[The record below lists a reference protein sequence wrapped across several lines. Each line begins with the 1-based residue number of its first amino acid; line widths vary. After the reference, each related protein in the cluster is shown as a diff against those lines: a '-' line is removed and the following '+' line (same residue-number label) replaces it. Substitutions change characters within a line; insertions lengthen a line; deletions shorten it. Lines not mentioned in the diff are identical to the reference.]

1 MLNEIPAL
9 LAGILLGCVF
19 TNVFEI
25 SILFNLLILL
35 AGVPALYIVLVVL
48 VSIAT
53 DIILENNEDLKNE
66 FENYANA
73 VKETENEFHDEPKIK
88 SENKKEKESQ
98 TQSKYLTIDGLPN
111 IRIQNDLLGL
121 EFIEIKQKFKVEFG
135 AFLVLK
141 QVEIPLTNGLFITAN
156 KGDTVIGIPKPCG
169 KKVLLAVLIGKNNTG
184 NHYYQIHEVTR
195 LQMDSMVELSILKLL

>member
-9 LAGILLGCVF
+9 LAGILLGCIF

-25 SILFNLLILL
+25 NILFNLLILL
-35 AGVPALYIVLVVL
+35 VGIPALYITLVVL
-48 VSIAT
+48 TSIAI
-53 DIILENNEDLKNE
+53 DIILKNNEDLKNE
-66 FENYANA
+66 FENYTNA
-73 VKETENEFHDEPKIK
+73 VEETQTKFHDEPEIK
-88 SENKKEKESQ
+88 LENKKQ
-98 TQSKYLTIDGLPN
+98 TQPESKYLTIDGLPN